1 MILSIVESKK
11 ISYLCRRIHFNLI
24 RFLYMKTNT
33 FMRTLFQ
40 IAFLLLINSNLM
52 AQTDSITVRVKGMR
66 CEECAHKVKNVVKKL
81 SLKI

>member
-1 MILSIVESKK
+1 
-11 ISYLCRRIHFNLI
+11 
-24 RFLYMKTNT
+24 MKTNT

-66 CEECAHKVKNVVKKL
+66 CEECAHKVKNVVKNTSDIIHAVIDIVLCVRTMLEKNGYEKNL
-81 SLKI
+81 VIY